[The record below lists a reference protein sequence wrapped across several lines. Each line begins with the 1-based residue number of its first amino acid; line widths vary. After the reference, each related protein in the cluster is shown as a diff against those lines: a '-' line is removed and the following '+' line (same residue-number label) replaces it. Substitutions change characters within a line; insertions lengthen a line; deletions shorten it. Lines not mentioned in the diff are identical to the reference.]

1 MPKSKL
7 DKIIPKAQQ
16 PLWAMAICLLLS
28 FSGYAETD
36 PDSGLIVAP
45 GWEVVKT
52 NCTVCHSAKFIT
64 WQRGDRDTWHSMI
77 RWMQQTQ
84 GLWQFT
90 PEVEKKILDYLATNY
105 PPDEPSRRKNL
116 PPSAMPQVN

>member
-1 MPKSKL
+1 MRNVTRSCA
-7 DKIIPKAQQ
+7 KA
-16 PLWAMAICLLLS
+16 PLWVLVFCLLLPIAGNS
-28 FSGYAETD
+28 AETD

-64 WQRGDRDTWHSMI
+64 WQRGDRDTWLSMI

-90 PEVEKKILDYLATNY
+90 PDMEGQILDYLSANY
-105 PPDEPSRRKNL
+105 PPDEPSRRRNL